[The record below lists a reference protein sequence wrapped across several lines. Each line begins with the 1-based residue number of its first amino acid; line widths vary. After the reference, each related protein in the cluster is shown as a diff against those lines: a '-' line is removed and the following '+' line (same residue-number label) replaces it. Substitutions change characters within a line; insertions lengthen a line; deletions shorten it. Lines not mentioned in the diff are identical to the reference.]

1 VAITALLVLA
11 VRSDIVPVGG
21 VGPLPVTA
29 AESDQL
35 PSEPLELSDV
45 ADGPDP
51 VTVKGDVAE
60 VLVAMV
66 LVPAKTAL

>member
-1 VAITALLVLA
+1 
-11 VRSDIVPVGG
+11 
-21 VGPLPVTA
+21 VTA